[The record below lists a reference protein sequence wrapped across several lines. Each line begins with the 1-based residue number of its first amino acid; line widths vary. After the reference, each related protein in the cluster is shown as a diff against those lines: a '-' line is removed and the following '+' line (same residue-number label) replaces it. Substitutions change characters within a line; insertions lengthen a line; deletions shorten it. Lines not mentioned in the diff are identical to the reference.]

1 MIDVGVWAI
10 LLECATLACRLFW
23 VEINQ
28 SSTNSERIFS
38 SSVIFLSKEIHIES
52 PASGRELYHNH
63 PRIFALAQHGEG
75 PSRTLLARFPCAP
88 LLLGC
93 LARICLPLSQLPGNC
108 LLAPLNSKIP
118 PLLSLSSKMTFIP
131 NFASSSF
138 HAYVNS
144 LCVRVTIWVSFVNL
158 LYVILINYPTRIKG
172 VRRNISLH
180 RHWICDL

>member
-93 LARICLPLSQLPGNC
+93 LARICLPLFQGPVNC
-108 LLAPLNSKIP
+108 LFPLGNPKPHP
-118 PLLSLSSKMTFIP
+118 PLPHVSPLYKIMYMCVCVITYIYTHTDIYILH
-131 NFASSSF
+131 FASLCF
-138 HAYVNS
+138 YVYVNF
-144 LCVRVTIWVSFVNL
+144 LCTCIQFDFFL
-158 LYVILINYPTRIKG
+158 LICLI
-172 VRRNISLH
+172 
-180 RHWICDL
+180 